1 MSAAARQTLTLSR
14 PLDRLT
20 TERLEQAG
28 VAVQTSQ
35 VKATSARYQHVPA
48 SPEVAAENARR
59 EQEWHAAPAALEA
72 LLRELA
78 PAVFNNQPSPLA
90 IGVDAALVDLLAG
103 EFDAVLIG
111 RFLRDWVRRSPYLEA
126 MARGDV
132 RRDLDG
138 CPAGAPDDR
147 ARTFA
152 AILLGRRGV
161 AP

>member
-1 MSAAARQTLTLSR
+1 VSAAARPTLTLSR

-28 VAVQTSQ
+28 VALT
-35 VKATSARYQHVPA
+35 APAPRYQHAPA
-48 SPEVAAENARR
+48 DAETLAWNLAR
-59 EQEWHAAPAALEA
+59 EAEWHAAPAALEA

-78 PAVFNNQPSPLA
+78 PAVFNDRPPPLA
-90 IGVDAALVDLLAG
+90 IGIDAALVDLLTG
-103 EFDAVLIG
+103 EFDASVIA
-111 RFLRDWVRRSPYLEA
+111 RFLRDWVRRPPYLEA
-126 MARGDV
+126 LARGEG

-138 CPAGAPDDR
+138 CPAGTPEAS

-152 AILLGRRGV
+152 AVLLGRRGD